1 MSTTTNIIAGATLVG
16 ALVVGGIA
24 LSPDGDVAPEAG
36 VVDAGPAPM
45 VGAFYLRFPDEA
57 AWQQAAKEAGQ
68 WRQAMAQEAFC
79 DRWGVEWLDGGT
91 VDGGCVSYGERLV
104 PTDGGEVMASSGHA
118 IDVVGIIV
126 LPGPDGG
133 SETLEGY
140 HVNFQGVLPEAWRQY
155 LVEPRNPVRTWA
167 H

>member
-1 MSTTTNIIAGATLVG
+1 
-16 ALVVGGIA
+16 
-24 LSPDGDVAPEAG
+24 
-36 VVDAGPAPM
+36 
-45 VGAFYLRFPDEA
+45 
-57 AWQQAAKEAGQ
+57 
-68 WRQAMAQEAFC
+68 MAQEAFC

-133 SETLEGY
+133 SETLDGY
-140 HVNFQGVLPEAWRQY
+140 HINFQGVLPPEWKQY

>member
-1 MSTTTNIIAGATLVG
+1 MSTTTNLIAATTLTAAAFVGG
-16 ALVVGGIA
+16 ALLINTDDA
-24 LSPDGDVAPEAG
+24 VAPEAG
-36 VVDAGPAPM
+36 VVDAGPVL

-140 HVNFQGVLPEAWRQY
+140 HVNFQGVLPPEWRQY
-155 LVEPRNPVRTWA
+155 LVEPRSPVRTWA
-167 H
+167 R